1 LSPNIVPQSSRAL
14 YLRVFRESRGCWP
27 QLTAIAALSL
37 ISTPLA
43 LLAPVP
49 LKIAVD
55 SVLSERPLP
64 GVFTRVFT
72 PHFGVRTSGLIAA
85 VAFMLVLA
93 AVANLQAL
101 AAWFLQTKTGEKLV
115 WDFRAKLLAHV
126 QRLSISFH
134 DTKGSSEI
142 AYRIQ
147 HDAPSI
153 QYIVIQGLI
162 PAFTA
167 LCTLVLTLVVCARI
181 DMSLSLIALA
191 VVPVIVF
198 LTKTCGKI
206 VRRRSGRVKEMDS
219 SAMMVI
225 NEVLGAIRVIK
236 AFGQEHRENERFF
249 RRSSLRQDGQVK
261 LAVIQG
267 LFNLATGLVIAL
279 STAGV
284 LYFGVGHV
292 KQGRGTTGEL
302 LMVMAYVGSIYASLQ
317 MLSNKSSDL
326 QAWLVSMQRAFAV
339 LDEKAEIEDP
349 PQPAPLERARG
360 AIEFRNVSFRYNE
373 RHRGLTNISFKVPAG
388 SRVGIVGTTGSGKTT
403 LLNLLMRFYDPQ
415 QGEVLLDGV
424 NIREYAL
431 ADLRRQFSVVL
442 QEPVL
447 FATSIAENIAYGD
460 PAASDDQIVAAARA
474 ANAHDFISALPL
486 GYHMKSGERGTQLS
500 GGERQ
505 RISLARAFLRN
516 SPILVL
522 DEPTSAVDVRTEAE
536 IMHATEQLMRGRTTF
551 MIAHRLTT
559 LASCDLILVLDR
571 GQLAGIKQQFDRS
584 LQQELE
590 SGMISFLGSPAA
602 EVAALAASGPV

>member
-1 LSPNIVPQSSRAL
+1 LSSNIDLQTSRAL

-64 GVFTRVFT
+64 AVFTRVFI

-167 LCTLVLTLVVCARI
+167 LCTLVLTLAVCTRI

-191 VVPVIVF
+191 VVPVIVV
-198 LTKTCGKI
+198 LTKTCGRI

-292 KQGRGTTGEL
+292 KQGLVTTGEL
-302 LMVMAYVGSIYASLQ
+302 LMVMAYVGSIYAPLQ

-326 QAWLVSMQRAFAV
+326 QAWLVSIQRAFAV

-349 PQPAPLERARG
+349 PQPVLLERARG

-373 RHRGLTNISFKVPAG
+373 RHRGLHDISFTVPAG
-388 SRVGIVGTTGSGKTT
+388 SKVGIVGTTGSGKTT

-415 QGEVLLDGV
+415 DGHVLLDG
-424 NIREYAL
+424 RDLRDYAL
-431 ADLRRQFSVVL
+431 SDLRRQFSVVL

-447 FATSIAENIAYGD
+447 FAASISENIAYGRPGATD
-460 PAASDDQIVAAARA
+460 EEIMAAARA
-474 ANAHDFISALPL
+474 ANAHEFIRALPQ
-486 GYHMKSGERGTQLS
+486 GYESKSGERGTQLS

-505 RISLARAFLRN
+505 RISLARAFLRD
-516 SPILVL
+516 SPVLVL
-522 DEPTSAVDVRTEAE
+522 DEPTSAVDVRTEAA
-536 IMHATEQLMRGRTTF
+536 IMQATEKLMQGRTTF

-559 LASCDLILVLDR
+559 LTSCDMILVLDGGR
-571 GQLAGIKQQFDRS
+571 LVGIKQKLEPE
-584 LQQELE
+584 LQEALAT
-590 SGMISFLGSPAA
+590 GMISFVGENQA
-602 EVAALAASGPV
+602 EDVMRAGA

>member
-1 LSPNIVPQSSRAL
+1 MFV
-14 YLRVFRESRGCWP
+14 ESRSCW
-27 QLTAIAALSL
+27 LHLLGIAALSL

-64 GVFTRVFT
+64 GLFTRFFIPYV
-72 PHFGVRTSGLIAA
+72 GVRTSGLIAA
-85 VAFMLVLA
+85 VGFMLLLA
-93 AVANLQAL
+93 AVSNLQGL

-167 LCTLVLTLVVCARI
+167 FCTLVLTIAVCAHL
-181 DMSLSLIALA
+181 DFGLSVVAMT
-191 VVPVIVF
+191 VVPVVIV
-198 LTKTCGKI
+198 LTKSCGRI
-206 VRRRSGRVKEMDS
+206 VRRHSGHVKEMDS

-236 AFGQEHRENERFF
+236 AFGQESRENERFF
-249 RRSSLRQDGQVK
+249 RRSSLRQNGQVR

-267 LFNLATGLVIAL
+267 LFNLATGLVIAA
-279 STAGV
+279 STASV
-284 LYFGVGHV
+284 LYFGIAHV
-292 KQGRGTTGEL
+292 KQGLVTTGEL
-302 LMVMAYVGSIYASLQ
+302 LMVMAYVASIYAPLQ

-326 QAWLVSMQRAFAV
+326 QAWLVSMERAFAV

-349 PQPAPLERARG
+349 PAPAALGRARG
-360 AIEFRNVSFRYNE
+360 EIEFRNVSFRYNE
-373 RHRGLTNISFKVPAG
+373 RHRGLKNISFNVPAG
-388 SRVGIVGTTGSGKTT
+388 SKVGIVGTTGSGKTT
-403 LLNLLMRFYDPQ
+403 MLNLLMRFYDPQ
-415 QGEVLLDGV
+415 DGQVLLDDRDV
-424 NIREYAL
+424 REYAL
-431 ADLRRQFSVVL
+431 SDLRRQFSVVL

-447 FATSIAENIAYGD
+447 FATSISENIAYGRPGATD
-460 PAASDDQIVAAARA
+460 EEITLAAAA
-474 ANAHDFISALPL
+474 ANAHEFISALPQ
-486 GYHMKSGERGTQLS
+486 GYESKSGERGTQLS

-505 RISLARAFLRN
+505 RISLARAFLRD
-516 SPILVL
+516 SPVLVL
-522 DEPTSAVDVRTEAE
+522 DEPTSAVDVRTESA
-536 IMHATEQLMRGRTTF
+536 IMQATEKLMEGRTTF
-551 MIAHRLTT
+551 MIAHRLST
-559 LASCDLILVLDR
+559 LTSCDMILVLDR
-571 GQLAGIKQQFDRS
+571 GELVGIKQKLEPE
-584 LQQELE
+584 LQEALA
-590 SGMISFLGSPAA
+590 SGMISFIGESQA
-602 EVAALAASGPV
+602 EDVVRAIG